1 VAIVAGENDVQ
12 VPAEDARQLS
22 MARPGARLRVF
33 GGMNHVMKTGAKGD
47 LAAYTDPALGLTA
60 GLVDFIADFVK
71 GAAP

>member
-1 VAIVAGENDVQ
+1 
-12 VPAEDARQLS
+12 